1 MATVATTTSR
11 APDGV
16 MLSCANTGAACPVP
30 APGGAAAPAEL
41 RREVGQ
47 HALDDVGVVLH
58 APLVGHG
65 QQRGRGGGDRH
76 VLGQSGDQLVRLARV
91 GLPEAGVAAVEVAD
105 LVGAV

>member
-16 MLSCANTGAACPVP
+16 MPSCANTCAACP
-30 APGGAAAPAEL
+30 APGAGSAPAQL

-47 HALDDVGVVLH
+47 HALDDVGVVVD
-58 APLVGHG
+58 AQLVRHG
-65 QQRGRGGGDRH
+65 EQQGVGGRDGL
-76 VLGQSGDQLVRLARV
+76 VLGQLGGELVRLAGV
-91 GLPEAGVAAVEVAD
+91 GLPEAGVAAVEVPD